1 MTRTKISIED
11 VNRLLQLY
19 DPNANMN
26 VNDKQKRSNLSSILT
41 KIGFYGQRNNV
52 NAAEQAI
59 NAVVSRNI
67 YMKQSKTAT
76 VIQNRVR
83 KWFNQREQ
91 QRLTR
96 EQQIQKEQE
105 QLQKQ
110 RELDIKELREEFDP
124 ELLDQDDIFETRTIQ
139 IIVALIKSIRDRRTQ
154 EKIR

>member
-11 VNRLLQLY
+11 ANRLLQLY
-19 DPNANMN
+19 DPNTNMN
-26 VNDKQKRSNLSSILT
+26 AIDKQKRSNISSILT

-52 NAAEQAI
+52 NVVEQAI

-67 YMKQSKTAT
+67 YMNQSKAAT

-96 EQQIQKEQE
+96 EQQLHMEQE

-110 RELDIKELREEFDP
+110 CELDIKELRE
-124 ELLDQDDIFETRTIQ
+124 
-139 IIVALIKSIRDRRTQ
+139 
-154 EKIR
+154 